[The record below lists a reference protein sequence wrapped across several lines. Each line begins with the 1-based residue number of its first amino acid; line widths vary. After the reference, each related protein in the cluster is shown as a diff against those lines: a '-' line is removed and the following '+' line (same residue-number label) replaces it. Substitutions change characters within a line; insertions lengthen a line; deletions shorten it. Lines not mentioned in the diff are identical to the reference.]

1 MTAIAFLAYSNKT
14 FNLSISYS
22 FLDNSHYFFN
32 YARSYQDYLWGL
44 EHTNNYVTVF
54 IISPVLGAV
63 VATVIYATFNE
74 LFPAAKRKEDRF
86 YELFNSINNARNADE
101 LFNIMDKHNAEFH
114 GVSKKE
120 EPVKKESVKEPVNEP
135 VKEPVKETT
144 SAAATPS
151 SGGSTR
157 KRTGSRSRK

>member
-14 FNLSISYS
+14 LN
-22 FLDNSHYFFN
+22 FFN
-32 YARSYQDYLWGL
+32 YARSYKDYLWGL

-74 LFPAAKRKEDRF
+74 LLGNSAAKRED
-86 YELFNSINNARNADE
+86 S
-101 LFNIMDKHNAEFH
+101 KP
-114 GVSKKE
+114 KKE
-120 EPVKKESVKEPVNEP
+120 EPVKKEPVNEPVNEP

-144 SAAATPS
+144 SAAATPA
-151 SGGSTR
+151 GGSTR
-157 KRTGSRSRK
+157 KRAGSRSRK

>member
-14 FNLSISYS
+14 LNLSISYS

-32 YARSYQDYLWGL
+32 YARSYKDYLWGL

-86 YELFNSINNARNADE
+86 YELFNSINNA
-101 LFNIMDKHNAEFH
+101 EFH
-114 GVSKKE
+114 IVSKKE

>member
-14 FNLSISYS
+14 LN
-22 FLDNSHYFFN
+22 FFN
-32 YARSYQDYLWGL
+32 YARSYKDYLWGL

-74 LFPAAKRKEDRF
+74 LLGNSAAKHED
-86 YELFNSINNARNADE
+86 S
-101 LFNIMDKHNAEFH
+101 KP
-114 GVSKKE
+114 KKE
-120 EPVKKESVKEPVNEP
+120 EPVKKESVKESVKEPVNEP

-151 SGGSTR
+151 GGSTR
-157 KRTGSRSRK
+157 KRAGSRSRK